1 MILLFWH
8 KKRTDK
14 LSYKELQKQLIELQK
29 TIDGMN
35 DHQKVEYH
43 FHIDRVDIHQ
53 PVLDKLSFHLDQIDI
68 EELSG
73 ALNVG
78 NNFGVNIGKKGKRQ
92 EREGEKYSQ
101 DNSVFRA
108 TKEGYSIT
116 LKDKEAEND
125 TTIS

>member
-1 MILLFWH
+1 MFWH
-8 KKRTDK
+8 KRRKND
-14 LSYKELQKQLIELQK
+14 LSYKELQKQLDDLQK
-29 TIDGMN
+29 RIDSMK
-35 DHQKVEYH
+35 DHQKAEYH

-53 PVLDKLSFHLDQIDI
+53 PVLDQLSFHLDQIDI

-78 NNFGVNIGKKGKRQ
+78 NNFGVNIGSKKGKGKKN
-92 EREGEKYSQ
+92 EGERRSQ
-101 DNSVFRA
+101 DNSLFKT

-125 TTIS
+125 PTIS